1 MSIFFSF
8 LIQNV
13 LQRNTVKVLV
23 DDTIQSLPY
32 GKCRAIG
39 APLTFNRVVIQTC
52 YRRKITFSEPQDL
65 SHSIS
70 VRRFG
75 KSVSALKAACG
86 FEDIGSV

>member
-1 MSIFFSF
+1 MK
-8 LIQNV
+8 IQCTMAV
-13 LQRNTVKVLV
+13 LPKDNVKVSVSGNYLQV
-23 DDTIQSLPY
+23 AYDFVRIEQKEEDASESMQ
-32 GKCRAIG
+32 
-39 APLTFNRVVIQTC
+39 VVIQTC

-86 FEDIGSV
+86 LEDIGSV